1 MAVSPANI
9 DDITLGKQA
18 VNRLAQTLAGLTIRY
33 LLADSGYCSKSLRE
47 LVIEKLDAM
56 PLIGFN
62 PRNGAQKED
71 RFTYLDDNQKWLVR
85 KREIRQTI
93 ERTFTYLK
101 QVYGLKNLSVRG
113 FTSVSRYLI
122 SRCLGAIAVSL
133 VAHQLGRP
141 DLKTSPSQ
149 VLYSY

>member
-1 MAVSPANI
+1 MKLTNRREVLG
-9 DDITLGKQA
+9 TLG
-18 VNRLAQTLAGLTIRY
+18 
-33 LLADSGYCSKSLRE
+33 
-47 LVIEKLDAM
+47 AM

-62 PRNGAQKED
+62 PRNGAQKDE
-71 RFTYLDDNQKWLVR
+71 RFTYLDDQQDWLIR

-93 ERTFTYLK
+93 ERTFAYLK
-101 QVYGLKNLSVRG
+101 QLYGLKNLSVRG
-113 FTSVSRYLI
+113 LAAVSRYLI

-141 DLKTSPSQ
+141 DLKTRPSE